1 MRWWTDCANGSVG
14 NRGST
19 DRAYATC
26 SHADACTDPDTVAI
40 ADACACSDTH
50 TVRSGPRR

>member
-26 SHADACTDPDTVAI
+26 SHADACTDPDTVAL

-50 TVRSGPRR
+50 TVGSGARR